1 MIPHAEQALELLA
14 QRLTSTLI
22 PNLKTAYSQAD
33 AMLTTQLMRAL
44 GAELGYGI
52 ERRMQDVRAIQQLF
66 DRVASLLNNGEATQR
81 LLELSKLEPNSL
93 TLEAVDA
100 VHYQLTAALVAL
112 HEKVDL
118 AESERVNSKISEAN
132 QRSIND
138 MIWSYLDAH
147 AARHQMSD

>member
-66 DRVASLLNNGEATQR
+66 DRVASLLNN
-81 LLELSKLEPNSL
+81 SL

-100 VHYQLTAALVAL
+100 VHDQLTAALVAL

>member
-1 MIPHAEQALELLA
+1 MIPHAEQALALLA

-100 VHYQLTAALVAL
+100 VHDQLTAALVAL